1 MLKDLNLIDEAILQL
16 EALQERWFIR
26 LFAPLA
32 IEPILEDL
40 YNYKRAVEDF

>member
-1 MLKDLNLIDEAILQL
+1 MELIDDAIAQL

-26 LFAPLA
+26 LAPLA